1 MIYLFV
7 GTVLWRIHVMHV
19 MTESVYSAENT
30 VDSSQP
36 FSIIS
41 HKNVFYFALS
51 RPHIVRPQGHR
62 TKLFYY
68 SYPRT
73 AQISGP

>member
-30 VDSSQP
+30 VDVST
-36 FSIIS
+36 I
-41 HKNVFYFALS
+41 
-51 RPHIVRPQGHR
+51 
-62 TKLFYY
+62 
-68 SYPRT
+68 
-73 AQISGP
+73 